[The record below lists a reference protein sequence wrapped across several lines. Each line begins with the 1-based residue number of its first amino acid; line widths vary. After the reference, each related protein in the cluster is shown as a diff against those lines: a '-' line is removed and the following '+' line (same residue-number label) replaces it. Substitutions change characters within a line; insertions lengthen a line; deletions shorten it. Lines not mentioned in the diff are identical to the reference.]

1 MNKWVEQKGVEN
13 PKPLSHV
20 SHKKEKI
27 HKFKKIFFL
36 GGGEGKTLK
45 VEALADFLEL
55 NSARWGR

>member
-1 MNKWVEQKGVEN
+1 MNKWVEQEGVEN

-36 GGGEGKTLK
+36 GGGGGK
-45 VEALADFLEL
+45 
-55 NSARWGR
+55 NSESGSVGRLSGIE